1 MTGGRAERIGVFG
14 GTFDPPHIGHLVAAL
29 EVRERL
35 WLDRL
40 LIVPANVP
48 WQKVGSRTITPA
60 AVRLEMV
67 RAATAG
73 LPGLEVS
80 DQEIRRGGDSFTIDT
95 VEELLA
101 EDADRQVFVVVGADT
116 EPLLDTWERIGD
128 LRAKAAIVVVSRG
141 GGASPEVVDDRVERV
156 VIPRLEVSSTDLRQR
171 VADGRTIDVL
181 VPPEVHAVIV
191 AHRLYR
197 VAG

>member
-60 AVRLEMV
+60 AIRLEMV

-73 LPGLEVS
+73 LAGLEVS

-116 EPLLDTWERIGD
+116 EPLLETWERIGD
-128 LRAKAAIVVVSRG
+128 LRAKAAIVVVTRG
-141 GGASPEVVDDRVERV
+141 GGASPEVGDDRVERV
-156 VIPRLEVSSTDLRQR
+156 TIPRLEVSSTDLRQR

-181 VPPEVHAVIV
+181 VPPEVHAVID

>member
-60 AVRLEMV
+60 AIRLEMV

-141 GGASPEVVDDRVERV
+141 GGASPEVGDDRVERV

-181 VPPEVHAVIV
+181 VPPEVHAVID

>member
-1 MTGGRAERIGVFG
+1 MTGGRAERVGVFG

-35 WLDRL
+35 GLDRM

-48 WQKVGSRTITPA
+48 WQKVGSRKITSA
-60 AVRLEMV
+60 AIRLEMV

-101 EDADRQVFVVVGADT
+101 EEASRQVFVVVGADT
-116 EPLLDTWERIGD
+116 EPLLDTWERIED
-128 LRAKAAIVVVSRG
+128 LRAMAAIVVVSRG
-141 GGASPEVVDDRVERV
+141 GEAAGDVGDDRVERV
-156 VIPRLEVSSTDLRQR
+156 AIPRLEVSSTDLRKR

-181 VPPEVHAVIV
+181 VPPEVHAVFD